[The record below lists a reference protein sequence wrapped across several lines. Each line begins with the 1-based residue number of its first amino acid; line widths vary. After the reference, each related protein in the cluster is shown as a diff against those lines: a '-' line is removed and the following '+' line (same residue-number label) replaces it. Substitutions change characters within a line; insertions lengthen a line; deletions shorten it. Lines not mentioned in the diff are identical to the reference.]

1 MTGHALSSYR
11 PILERI
17 LPIWPWIVVLSS
29 AVALAAALVSQYGFG
44 LHPCALCL
52 YQRWPYGI
60 AIALCLVAATRP
72 PAGRARMG
80 LLAASAVVLWLGTL
94 VAAYHV
100 GVEQGWW
107 LDTLACGG
115 VAIPDG
121 DPQAVLDQLLAREV
135 VSCDV
140 VTFSVFGVSMAGYN
154 VLASMILGA
163 ATLWAAVAG
172 RRYATGTRENG

>member
-1 MTGHALSSYR
+1 MTGHALSSPR
-11 PILERI
+11 PIVER
-17 LPIWPWIVVLSS
+17 LVPIWPWIVVMSS
-29 AVALAAALVSQYGFG
+29 AAALGAALVSQYGFG

-60 AIALCLVAATRP
+60 AIALGLIAATRP
-72 PAGRARMG
+72 PAGPARMR
-80 LLAASAVVLWLGTL
+80 LLGVSAVVLWLGTL

-121 DPQAVLDQLLAREV
+121 DPQAVLDQLIAREV

-154 VLASMILGA
+154 VLASMLLGS
-163 ATLWAAVAG
+163 ATLWVAVVG
-172 RRYATGTRENG
+172 RRYATGTRTNG

>member
-1 MTGHALSSYR
+1 MTGHALLAHRS
-11 PILERI
+11 ILERV
-17 LPIWPWIVVLSS
+17 LPVWPWIVMLCS
-29 AVALAAALVSQYGFG
+29 AGALAAALVSQYAFG
-44 LHPCALCL
+44 LQPCALCV

-60 AIALCLVAATRP
+60 AIALALVAATRP
-72 PAGRARMG
+72 ATGKTRMG
-80 LLAASAVVLWLGTL
+80 LLVGSGAILWLGTV

-121 DPQAVLDQLLAREV
+121 DPQAVLDQLLARDA

-154 VLASMILGA
+154 TIASLILGA
-163 ATLWAAVAG
+163 ATVWAALAG
-172 RRYATGTRENG
+172 RRHATGTPSNA